1 MKNKAARYILCL
13 SMAAMLGLG
22 SPAVLMAAQTEE
34 EKTEETKPEEA
45 KDAEGQETQPEK
57 EEKEEEKEPEEEKI
71 PEDVTVTLQTG
82 DVVLKNETTCFFSG
96 AEYKRA
102 ESKVIET
109 VEGTAETEGSE
120 QVAQTWDLVLTEEEG
135 TVHTFKDVRT
145 DKWQEPVIT
154 EQFGILYIQ
163 YLDEANQ
170 KQEALETL
178 ENEEEKTLE
187 KPVAVYTTT
196 DVNVRETPDTASK
209 SLKVTARGEQW
220 SVVAALPGWVKVEG
234 NGVTGYVHHEYVTE
248 DKEGLDG
255 QNKQDTAVAANQT
268 TVQQTTNTY
277 QEPQYTYQE
286 PQYTEPA
293 YEEPQGGGQP
303 AVQEPADS
311 DQPAVQDTPAP
322 EEPSEPTAPSD
333 PSSPEDPGDSGEI
346 TEINRETVESG
357 EGDGH
362 GYHEITYSDGS
373 VVYEEF

>member
-34 EKTEETKPEEA
+34 GKTEETKPEEA
-45 KDAEGQETQPEK
+45 NGAEGQEAQPEQ
-57 EEKEEEKEPEEEKI
+57 EEEKEPEEERI
-71 PEDVTVTLQTG
+71 PEDVTVALQTG

-102 ESKVIET
+102 ESKVVET
-109 VEGTAETEGSE
+109 VEGTAETAESE

-145 DKWQEPVIT
+145 DKWLEPVIT

-163 YLDEANQ
+163 YLDETNE

-187 KPVAVYTTT
+187 KPVTVYTTT
-196 DVNVRETPDTASK
+196 DVNVRETPDTASA
-209 SLKVTARGEQW
+209 SLKVTARGEEW

-248 DKEGLDG
+248 DKENLDG
-255 QNKQDTAVAANQT
+255 QQNQDKDAATVQT
-268 TVQQTTNTY
+268 TAQQNRDTY
-277 QEPQYTYQE
+277 QEPQSAYQE
-286 PQYTEPA
+286 PQYSYQRPQGGSQ
-293 YEEPQGGGQP
+293 EPQGGGQ
-303 AVQEPADS
+303 EPADN

-322 EEPSEPTAPSD
+322 DAPAEPTAPSE